1 VNTIIV
7 KRIII
12 LLTLLNLT
20 WNSVFAQDVNNPIV
34 FAMPVLTVVPDARAA
49 GMGDIGVATLPTA
62 NDQHWNASKYVFN
75 EAKTGV
81 SLSYIPWLRGI
92 GTANINLLY
101 LTGFYRIDNRQ
112 AIGASLRYFSLGAMT
127 FWGEQQEF
135 IKSSNP
141 NEMAL
146 DVSYSRLLGEYFS
159 AGVTFRYLRSDIA
172 GGYYTGTNTVLEPA
186 NAWSADIGFYYNKPI
201 RLGAMTGIASAGLSI
216 TNIGSKMNYGDY
228 TNEKPEFNT
237 YFLPTTGRLGGN
249 LKLDLDYYNELSFGV
264 ELSKYLVPTPPTRV
278 TTAAGKDSIVA
289 GKDNNVSMLK
299 GMIQS
304 FVDAPGGFREELE
317 EIMIGVGAEYTYSR
331 VFSVRG
337 GYYHDSKWPNHK
349 YVTLGAGIIYYMF
362 NLDVSY
368 LVPVVSGLQSPLAN
382 TLHITLSIDFG
393 KSMRRRTFANN

>member
-1 VNTIIV
+1 V

-12 LLTLLNLT
+12 LLALLNVAV
-20 WNSVFAQDVNNPIV
+20 NSVFAQDVNNPIV

-92 GTANINLLY
+92 GTSNINLLY
-101 LTGFYRIDNRQ
+101 LTGFYRLDNKQ

-141 NEMAL
+141 NEMAI

-159 AGVTFRYLRSDIA
+159 AGVAFRYLRSDIA
-172 GGYYTGTNTVLEPA
+172 GGYYTGGNTILEPA
-186 NAWSADIGFYYNKPI
+186 NAWSADIGFYYNEPV
-201 RLGAMTGIASAGLSI
+201 RLGAMTGIVSAGLSI
-216 TNIGSKMNYGDY
+216 TNIGSKMNYGY
-228 TNEKPEFNT
+228 KENESMEKT

-264 ELSKYLVPTPPTRV
+264 ELSKYLVPTPP
-278 TTAAGKDSIVA
+278 IVGA
-289 GKDNNVSMLK
+289 DGNIVSGKDNNVSIPK

-304 FVDAPGGFREELE
+304 FSDAPGGFREELE
-317 EIMIGVGAEYTYSR
+317 EIMIGAGAEYTYSR

-349 YVTLGAGIIYYMF
+349 YVSVGAGLIYYMF
-362 NLDVSY
+362 SVDLSY
-368 LVPVVSGLQSPLAN
+368 LIPVVSGLQSPLAN

-393 KSMRRRTFANN
+393 KSMRKRTFANNYAYPHR

>member
-1 VNTIIV
+1 V

-12 LLTLLNLT
+12 LLALLNVAVD
-20 WNSVFAQDVNNPIV
+20 SVFAQDVNNPIV
-34 FAMPVLTVVPDARAA
+34 FAMPVLTVVPDARAS
-49 GMGDIGVATLPTA
+49 GMGDMGVATLPTA

-92 GTANINLLY
+92 GTSNINLLY
-101 LTGFYRIDNRQ
+101 LTGFYRLDNKQ

-146 DVSYSRLLGEYFS
+146 DVSYSRLLGAYFS
-159 AGVTFRYLRSDIA
+159 AGVAFRYLRSDIA

-186 NAWSADIGFYYNKPI
+186 NAWSADIGFYFNKPV
-201 RLGAMTGIASAGLSI
+201 RLGAMTGIVSAGLSV
-216 TNIGSKMNYGDY
+216 TNIGSKMNYGY
-228 TNEKPEFNT
+228 KENESMEKT
-237 YFLPTTGRLGGN
+237 YFLPTTGRIGGN

-264 ELSKYLVPTPPTRV
+264 ELSKYLVPTPPRV
-278 TTAAGKDSIVA
+278 DANGNIVA
-289 GKDNNVSMLK
+289 GKDNNVSMFK

-304 FVDAPGGFREELE
+304 IYDAPGGFKEELE
-317 EIMIGVGAEYTYSR
+317 EIMIGIGAEYTYSR
-331 VFSVRG
+331 VFTARG

-349 YVTLGAGIIYYMF
+349 YATVGAGLIYYMF
-362 NLDVSY
+362 NIDVSY
-368 LVPVVSGLQSPLAN
+368 LIPVVSGLQSPLAN

>member
-1 VNTIIV
+1 MKKT
-7 KRIII
+7 II
-12 LLTLLNLT
+12 LLALLSFT
-20 WNSVFAQDVNNPIV
+20 VSSVLAQDANNPIV
-34 FAMPVLTVVPDARAA
+34 FAMPVLTVVPDARAS
-49 GMGDIGVATLPTA
+49 GMGDMGVATLPTT

-75 EAKTGV
+75 DAKSGV

-92 GTANINLLY
+92 GTSNINLLY
-101 LTGFYRIDNRQ
+101 LTGFYRIDNKQ

-141 NEMAL
+141 NEMAI

-159 AGVTFRYLRSDIA
+159 AGVAFRYLRSDIA
-172 GGYYTGTNTVLEPA
+172 GGYYTGANTILEPA
-186 NAWSADIGFYYNKPI
+186 NAWSADIGFYYNEPI
-201 RLGAMTGIASAGLSI
+201 RLGAMTGIVSAGLSI
-216 TNIGSKMNYGDY
+216 TNIGSKMNYGY
-228 TNEKPEFNT
+228 KENESLEKT
-237 YFLPTTGRLGGN
+237 YFLPTTLRLGGN

-264 ELSKYLVPTPPTRV
+264 EVSKYLVPTPPTV
-278 TTAAGKDSIVA
+278 SGDSIIA

-304 FVDAPGGFREELE
+304 FGDAPGGFREELE
-317 EIMIGVGAEYTYSR
+317 EFIIGVGAEYTYSR

-349 YVTLGAGIIYYMF
+349 YATVGAGIIYYMF
-362 NLDVSY
+362 NLDLSY
-368 LVPVVSGLQSPLAN
+368 LIPVVSGLQSPLAN

>member
-1 VNTIIV
+1 M

-12 LLTLLNLT
+12 LLTLLSLVVG
-20 WNSVFAQDVNNPIV
+20 SVFAQEADNPIV
-34 FAMPVLTVVPDARAA
+34 FAMPVLTVVPDARAS
-49 GMGDIGVATLPTA
+49 GMGDMGVATLPTT

-75 EAKTGV
+75 EAKSGV

-92 GTANINLLY
+92 GTSNINLLY
-101 LTGFYRIDNRQ
+101 LTGFYRIDNKQ

-141 NEMAL
+141 NEMAI

-159 AGVTFRYLRSDIA
+159 AGVAFRYLRSDIT
-172 GGYYTGTNTVLEPA
+172 GGSYNSGTVFQPA
-186 NAWSADIGFYYNKPI
+186 NAWSADIGFYYNEPI
-201 RLGAMTGIASAGLSI
+201 RLGAMTGVVSAGLSI
-216 TNIGSKMNYGDY
+216 TNIGSKMNYGY
-228 TNEKPEFNT
+228 AENEARGKT

-264 ELSKYLVPTPPTRV
+264 ELNKYLVPTPPRIEKNEV
-278 TTAAGKDSIVA
+278 TGEDEIVA

-304 FVDAPGGFREELE
+304 FYDAPGGFKEELK
-317 EIMIGVGAEYTYSR
+317 EIVIGIGAEYTYSR

-337 GYYHDSKWPNHK
+337 GYYYDYKWPQHK
-349 YVTLGAGIIYYMF
+349 YATLGAGIIYYMF
-362 NLDVSY
+362 SFDVSY
-368 LVPVVSGLQSPLAN
+368 LIPVVAGLQSPLAN
-382 TLHITLSIDFG
+382 TLHLTLSIDFG

>member
-1 VNTIIV
+1 
-7 KRIII
+7 
-12 LLTLLNLT
+12 LLALLNLAM
-20 WNSVFAQDVNNPIV
+20 SKISAQDVNNPIV
-34 FAMPVLTVVPDARAA
+34 FAMPVLTVVPDARAS

-75 EAKTGV
+75 EARSGV

-92 GTANINLLY
+92 GTSNINLLY
-101 LTGFYRIDNRQ
+101 LTGFYRIDNKQ

-141 NEMAL
+141 NEMAI

-159 AGVTFRYLRSDIA
+159 AGVAFRYLRSDIA
-172 GGYYTGTNTVLEPA
+172 GGYYSGTNSVTILEPA
-186 NAWSADIGFYYNKPI
+186 NAWSADIGLYYNEPI
-201 RLGAMTGIASAGLSI
+201 RMGAMTGIVSAGLSI
-216 TNIGSKMNYGDY
+216 TNIGSKMNYGY
-228 TNEKPEFNT
+228 KENESMEKT
-237 YFLPTTGRLGGN
+237 YFLPTNMRLGGN

-264 ELSKYLVPTPPTRV
+264 EVSKYLVPTPPEV
-278 TTAAGKDSIVA
+278 DGNGEIVS
-289 GKDNNVSMLK
+289 GKDNNVSVLK
-299 GMIQS
+299 GMVQS
-304 FVDAPGGFREELE
+304 FYDAPGGFGEELE
-317 EIMIGVGAEYTYSR
+317 ELVIGAGAEYTYSR

-349 YVTLGAGIIYYMF
+349 YVTVGAGIIYYMF
-362 NLDVSY
+362 SLDLSY

-393 KSMRRRTFANN
+393 KSMRKRTFANN

>member
-1 VNTIIV
+1 MNSIFIV

-12 LLTLLNLT
+12 LLALLNLVG
-20 WNSVFAQDVNNPIV
+20 NSIFAQDANNPIV

-49 GMGDIGVATLPTA
+49 GMGDMGVATLPSA

-101 LTGFYRIDNRQ
+101 LTGFYKIDNKQ

-141 NEMAL
+141 NEMAI

-159 AGVTFRYLRSDIA
+159 AGVAFRYLRSDIA
-172 GGYYTGTNTVLEPA
+172 GGYYTGTSTILEPA
-186 NAWSADIGFYYNKPI
+186 NAWSADVGFYFNKPV
-201 RLGAMTGIASAGLSI
+201 RLGAMTGVVSAGLSI

-228 TNEKPEFNT
+228 TSENAEFNN
-237 YFLPTTGRLGGN
+237 YFLPTLGRIGGN
-249 LKLDLDYYNELSFGV
+249 LKLDIDYYNELSFGV
-264 ELSKYLVPTPPTRV
+264 EFSKYLVPTPPIRDAQTGEIL
-278 TTAAGKDSIVA
+278 AGKD
-289 GKDNNVSMLK
+289 DNVSVIK
-299 GMIQS
+299 GMFQS
-304 FVDAPGGFREELE
+304 LTNAPGGYKEKLK
-317 EIMIGVGAEYTYSR
+317 EIIIGAGAEYTYSR
-331 VFSVRG
+331 IFSVRG

-349 YVTLGAGIIYYMF
+349 YVTVGTGIIYYMF
-362 NLDVSY
+362 SFDVSY
-368 LVPVVSGLQSPLAN
+368 LIPVVSGLQSPLAN
-382 TLHITLSIDFG
+382 TLHLTLSIDFG

>member
-1 VNTIIV
+1 VKIIIV
-7 KRIII
+7 KKTII
-12 LLTLLNLT
+12 LLALLSFT
-20 WNSVFAQDVNNPIV
+20 VSSVLAQDANNPIV
-34 FAMPVLTVVPDARAA
+34 FAMPVLTVVPDARAS
-49 GMGDIGVATLPTA
+49 GMGDMGVATLPTT

-75 EAKTGV
+75 DAKSGV

-92 GTANINLLY
+92 GTSNINLLY
-101 LTGFYRIDNRQ
+101 LTGFYRIDNKQ

-141 NEMAL
+141 NEMAI

-159 AGVTFRYLRSDIA
+159 AGVAFRYLRSDIA
-172 GGYYTGTNTVLEPA
+172 GGYYTGANTILEPA
-186 NAWSADIGFYYNKPI
+186 NAWSADIGFYYNEPI
-201 RLGAMTGIASAGLSI
+201 RLGAMTGIVSAGLSI
-216 TNIGSKMNYGDY
+216 TNIGSKMNYGY
-228 TNEKPEFNT
+228 KENESLEKT
-237 YFLPTTGRLGGN
+237 YFLPTTLRLGGN

-264 ELSKYLVPTPPTRV
+264 EVSKYLVPTPPTV
-278 TTAAGKDSIVA
+278 SGDSIIA

-304 FVDAPGGFREELE
+304 FGDAPGGFREELE
-317 EIMIGVGAEYTYSR
+317 EFIIGVGAEYTYSR

-349 YVTLGAGIIYYMF
+349 YATVGAGIIYYMF
-362 NLDVSY
+362 NLDLSY
-368 LVPVVSGLQSPLAN
+368 LIPVVSGLQSPLAN